1 MARAQT
7 PWAEVIQRRRDWDN
21 QDPEG
26 SMERWTAH
34 DRAWVGRLED
44 VLETAKTALTG
55 PSDADPRES
64 LIDVIAVCSA
74 LIDQMGDDQAAGATQ
89 TPRVLNPAAVGRAHR
104 TPVVQLSPGAAELI
118 RIPPP

>member
-1 MARAQT
+1 MGRPQT
-7 PWAEVIQRRRDWDN
+7 PWAEVIQRRRDWDS

-26 SMERWTAH
+26 SMERWPAH

-74 LIDQMGDDQAAGATQ
+74 LIDQMGDHQDTQ
-89 TPRVLNPAAVGRAHR
+89 PPRVLNPAAVGRANR
-104 TPVVQLSPGAAELI
+104 NPVVQLPPGAAALI
-118 RIPPP
+118 RLPPP